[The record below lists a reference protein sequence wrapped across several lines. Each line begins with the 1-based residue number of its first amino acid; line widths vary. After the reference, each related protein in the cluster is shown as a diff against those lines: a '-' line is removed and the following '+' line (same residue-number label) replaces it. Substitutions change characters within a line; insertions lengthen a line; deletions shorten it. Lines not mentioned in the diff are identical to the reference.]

1 MANSFLS
8 STCAHEIG
16 TALKWGAGAK
26 PLPDPLYFY
35 PKCVRMDNTDIMIFT
50 AREDI
55 KMYRQV
61 IDTAVDKM
69 KKTQSVYQDELR
81 SIRAGRANPQLLERI
96 TVDYYGV
103 QTPLTQMGNI
113 TAPEPRMLVINLWD
127 QKSIPLVE
135 KAILKSD
142 LGLNPS
148 NDGKI
153 IRLVIPELNEERRK
167 DLTKLVRKGAE
178 EAKVAVRSIRRDAM
192 DQFKKL
198 EKDSK
203 ITEDDRT
210 KAEKKMQDK
219 TDEAIK
225 AIDALC
231 AEKEK
236 EIMAV

>member
-1 MANSFLS
+1 
-8 STCAHEIG
+8 
-16 TALKWGAGAK
+16 
-26 PLPDPLYFY
+26 
-35 PKCVRMDNTDIMIFT
+35 
-50 AREDI
+50 
-55 KMYRQV
+55 MYRQV
-61 IDTAVDKM
+61 IETATDKM
-69 KKTQSVYQDELR
+69 RKTTSVYQDELR

-148 NDGKI
+148 NDGKL

-167 DLTKLVRKGAE
+167 ELTKLVRKSAE
-178 EAKVAVRSIRRDAM
+178 EAKVAIRSIRRDAM
-192 DQFKKL
+192 EQFKKL

-225 AIDALC
+225 GIDALC